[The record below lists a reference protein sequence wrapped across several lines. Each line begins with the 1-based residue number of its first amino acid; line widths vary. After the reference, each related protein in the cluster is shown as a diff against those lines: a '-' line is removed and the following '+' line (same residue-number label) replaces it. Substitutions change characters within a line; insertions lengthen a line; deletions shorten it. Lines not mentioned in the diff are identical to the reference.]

1 MTQQNRKHY
10 LALSTY
16 MPPVWRCRTSQQLRC
31 LLAGAYHNALAI
43 AALDIQAAIRN
54 ETPLKG
60 CLKANSI
67 MFDQFD
73 M

>member
-1 MTQQNRKHY
+1 
-10 LALSTY
+10 
-16 MPPVWRCRTSQQLRC
+16 MPPVWRCRTSQQL
-31 LLAGAYHNALAI
+31 LQAGAYHNALAI
-43 AALDIQAAIRN
+43 AASDIQAAIRN

-67 MFDQFD
+67 MFDLFD